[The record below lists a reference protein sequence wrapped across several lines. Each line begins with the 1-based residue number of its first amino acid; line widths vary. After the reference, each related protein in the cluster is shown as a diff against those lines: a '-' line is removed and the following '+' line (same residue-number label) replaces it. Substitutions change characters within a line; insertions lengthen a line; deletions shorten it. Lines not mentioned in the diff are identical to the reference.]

1 MSEIRKRSLKATSF
15 IYVGFLIGAINTY
28 FLTHKNWFSTDQN
41 GLTRTLI
48 ETSQLVFAFS
58 TLGTSTYLYKF
69 FPYYE
74 DNLSNKKND
83 ILSVALLVSLLGFT
97 LTCSTLFILEP
108 VIVRKFSANS
118 LLFVQYFY
126 WIIPMAFFTL
136 LYNIL
141 ESYSYGFK
149 KGVLTSLLKETVL
162 RLYTTIILILKIFN
176 FINIRQFIILFS
188 FQYASIVIILA
199 LHLYKNNQLWISF
212 NISRVTKKFRKKIF
226 SIMALT
232 FIVIIVGVLRQ
243 SIDGLVLAAKQNLGK
258 VGIFG
263 FAAYMVSVM
272 QAPLRSIIA
281 VTIPILSRA
290 WKDKNM
296 IEIDRIY
303 KRTSINLLSFSLLAF
318 FSIWLNFTDA
328 IQFFGINSDYLEGR
342 PVFFILGLVTI
353 IEMGTG
359 VNSQIIGTSTYWRFE
374 LWTSILLTALIIPL
388 SYTLTVHYGIIGPAI
403 ANLVS
408 FSIYNIVRYWFLY
421 KKFHLQ
427 PFTSKSLEVL
437 IISIS
442 TYYISFFAFTNYHG
456 ISAMIGRS
464 ILFIT
469 IFIALM
475 YKRKISPDLIPV
487 IETIQKRMGLKT
499 KNSK

>member
-15 IYVGFLIGAINTY
+15 IYIGFFIGAVNTY
-28 FLTHKNWFSTDQN
+28 FLTHKNWFSTEQN

-74 DNLSNKKND
+74 DNLSSKKND
-83 ILSVALLVSLLGFT
+83 ILSVALLVAMFGFF

-108 VIVRKFSANS
+108 VITRKFSTNS
-118 LLFVQYFY
+118 LLFVEYFY
-126 WIIPMAFFTL
+126 WIIPLAFFTL

-141 ESYSYGFK
+141 EAYSYGFK

-162 RLYTTIILILKIFN
+162 RLYTGIIIVLKIFN
-176 FINIRQFIILFS
+176 FINFRQFIILFS
-188 FQYASIVIILA
+188 FQYASIVAILA
-199 LHLYKNNQLWISF
+199 IHLYKNNQLWISF
-212 NISRVTKKFRKKIF
+212 NISRVTKKYRKKIL

-232 FIVIIVGVLRQ
+232 FIVIVVGVLRQ

-263 FAAYMVSVM
+263 LAAYMVTIL

-296 IEIDRIY
+296 NEIERIY

-318 FSIWLNFTDA
+318 FCIWLNFSDA
-328 IQFFGINSDYLEGR
+328 INYFGINSDYLEGK
-342 PVFFILGLVTI
+342 PVFFILGIVTI

-359 VNSQIIGTSTYWRFE
+359 VNGQIIGTSTFWRFE
-374 LWTSILLTALIIPL
+374 LWTSILLTVLIIPL
-388 SYTLTVHYGIIGPAI
+388 SYTLTVKYGLIGPAI

-408 FSIYNIVRYWFLY
+408 FSVYNFVRYWFLFKKY
-421 KKFHLQ
+421 KLQ
-427 PFTSKSLEVL
+427 PFTLKSFEIL
-437 IISIS
+437 IISAAAYSI
-442 TYYISFFAFTNYHG
+442 TYISFENLHG
-456 ISAMIGRS
+456 LISIIGRCLLYTLLFVSAMH
-464 ILFIT
+464 
-469 IFIALM
+469 
-475 YKRKISPDLIPV
+475 KRKISPDFSPV
-487 IETIQKRMGLKT
+487 LKNIGKRIFRTFK
-499 KNSK
+499 K